1 MTRAP
6 RPFRVPTLPARWAPL
21 ALAALA
27 LAASPAAP
35 AQDAGTSLVDVSQL
49 SSAREQLDFGRQAQ
63 TRVGAVHKA
72 VAKLYE
78 DAAKEGSQEKVA
90 CLEPHRSSVQAVK
103 EVTDRDV
110 QRLIRHLDG
119 SAPVPDVGTLLRG
132 IGILAS
138 RADQYLAQAES
149 CVGAQGGS
157 SNSTSSVDSNVQAL
171 ADGDTDMLG
180 PGDDVLDL
188 EPPDTSPFE

>member
-1 MTRAP
+1 MTRPP
-6 RPFRVPTLPARWAPL
+6 RSSRVPMARWAPL
-21 ALAALA
+21 ALAALG
-27 LAASPAAP
+27 LGLSPAVT
-35 AQDAGTSLVDVSQL
+35 AQDGSTSIVDVSQL
-49 SSAREQLDFGRQAQ
+49 SSPREQLDFGRQAQ
-63 TRVGAVHKA
+63 ARVGTVHKA

-78 DAAKEGSQEKVA
+78 DATKEGSKEKVA

-103 EVTDRDV
+103 EVIDRDV

-119 SAPVPDVGTLLRG
+119 SDPVPDVGTLLRG

-149 CVGAQGGS
+149 CVGAQGGN
-157 SNSTSSVDSNVQAL
+157 SNSSSSVDSNVQAL
-171 ADGDTDMLG
+171 ADSDTDMLG
-180 PGDDVLDL
+180 PNDDVLDL